1 MVQCYVID
9 RLKIL
14 KYLRTTIGCIRA
26 ICLLISLLA
35 FITFLAWKE
44 VPDSILA
51 QANNFASR
59 RADQYQSSFRQARSA
74 LELKDYPEAERVL
87 LQLRDEMRGVKSRD
101 VSYALRREVYLVLT
115 VLKLDAGK
123 EEEALEILNEWEEQ
137 SPKDYERD
145 VLRVRTLERSK

>member
-1 MVQCYVID
+1 MD
-9 RLKIL
+9 RLRIL

-59 RADQYQSSFRQARSA
+59 RADQYQSSFRHARRA
-74 LELKDYPEAERVL
+74 LEADDYLETERVL
-87 LQLRDEMRGVKSRD
+87 LQLREAMRGVNSRHA
-101 VSYALRREVYLVLT
+101 SYALRREVYIALT
-115 VLKLDAGK
+115 VVKLNAGK
-123 EEEALEILNEWEEQ
+123 QEEALEILNEWEEQ
-137 SPKDYERD
+137 SPRDYERD
-145 VLRVRTLERSK
+145 LLRVRALERAQ

>member
-1 MVQCYVID
+1 M
-9 RLKIL
+9 
-14 KYLRTTIGCIRA
+14 

-44 VPDSILA
+44 IPDSILA
-51 QANNFASR
+51 QVDHFASR
-59 RADQYQSSFRQARSA
+59 RADQYLSSFRQARSA

-115 VLKLDAGK
+115 VIRLDAGK
-123 EEEALEILNEWEEQ
+123 EEEALEILDEWEAQ
-137 SPKDYERD
+137 SSRDYERD
-145 VLRVRTLERSK
+145 QLRVLALERTK